1 MAELTGVPGQGTDPA
16 WQGRIGRTVAE
27 SSSYWPEPPS
37 RPGAPNVVLVVLD
50 DTGWSDFGC
59 FGSEISTPAI
69 DRLAAGGLRYT
80 NFHVTP
86 LCAPTRASLL
96 TGRNH
101 HAAGMRFLPSA
112 DTGFPNSR
120 GRVHPGI
127 ELLPSRLR
135 RDGYGTYLAGKWH
148 LAPLPEISPAGPFGN
163 WPLAKGFDRFY
174 GFLDGCTDQY
184 VPELYEDN
192 HPVDPPGG
200 ADYHLSADLADR
212 AIGFVRDHLAFRP
225 GSPFFLQLALGAT
238 HAPFQVPRPYLE
250 RYLGVFEKGWDRTRE
265 DRLRRQ
271 RESGLVPPET
281 ELTERNPGVPAWD
294 TLSAEQQR
302 LAVHLQAAF
311 AGFLE
316 HADAQVGRVL
326 DALRD
331 WGILDDTIVLVL
343 SDNGASPEGGAAGTA
358 DLNSAYGR
366 VEQTLDQEL
375 ARLDRIGGPDGPA
388 HYPQGWASAGNTPF
402 RRYKQFVDLGG
413 IRSPLVV
420 HWPAGIDGGGQTRN
434 QFVHAIDIMPTLLEL
449 ACLEPSGPVDGRSIA
464 KTFADPDAPSAR
476 DTQYFEM
483 LGHRAIWHR
492 GWKAVTIH
500 TPGASFDADTWRLY
514 DTAADFSEC
523 HDIAAHRPELV
534 NELRRLWEREAE
546 ANDVFPLDD
555 RPLVTL
561 LGLRAPQGLMALR
574 RLVLRPGQ
582 SHVPLASRIT
592 GTDRSMRVD
601 AGIRADAWPAEGVIL
616 ASGGSYGGYVLYL
629 LRQELVFEHLLL
641 DERVTCRSGPIAE
654 APGHLGFTLSRKPD
668 RTAKVELFL
677 GSETFGEALIPV
689 AAGRLSCYGLDV
701 GRDKGSQVSTA
712 YQGEFALPDG
722 VLESVTLEYL
732 DSSRAEEIAG
742 GLEREQ

>member
-1 MAELTGVPGQGTDPA
+1 MTGGQRSRGGPA
-16 WQGRIGRTVAE
+16 WAGRIGRTVAE
-27 SSSYWPEPPS
+27 SAPHWPEPATGPA
-37 RPGAPNVVLVVLD
+37 APNVVVVVLD

-59 FGSEISTPAI
+59 FGSEIETPAI
-69 DRLAAGGLRYT
+69 DRLAAGGLRYP

-120 GRVHPGI
+120 GRIHPGI

-135 RDGYGTYLAGKWH
+135 QAGYGTYLAGKWH
-148 LAPLPEISPAGPFGN
+148 LTPLPEITPAGPFEN
-163 WPLAKGFDRFY
+163 WPLARGFDRFY

-200 ADYHLSADLADR
+200 PGYHLSADLADR

-238 HAPFQVPRPYLE
+238 HAPFQVPRPHLE
-250 RYLGVFEKGWDRTRE
+250 RYLGTFAKGWDRTRE

-271 RESGLVPPET
+271 RESGLVPADT
-281 ELTERNPGVPAWD
+281 QLTERNPGVPAWD
-294 TLSAEQQR
+294 TLSAGQQQ

-316 HADAQVGRVL
+316 HADAQVGRLL
-326 DALRD
+326 DALQLS
-331 WGILDDTIVLVL
+331 GVLDDTIVMVL
-343 SDNGASPEGGAAGTA
+343 SDNGASPEGGTTGTA

-366 VEQTLDQEL
+366 IEQTLDQEL

-388 HYPQGWASAGNTPF
+388 HYPQGWATAGNTPF

-420 HWPAGIDGGGQTRN
+420 HWPAGITRGGETRT
-434 QFVHAIDIMPTLLEL
+434 QFVHAIDIAPTLLEL
-449 ACLEPSGPVDGRSIA
+449 AGAEPGGPVDGRSIA
-464 KTFADPDAPSAR
+464 GTFAEPDAPPVR

-500 TPGASFDADTWRLY
+500 TPGTPFDSDTWRLY
-514 DTAADFSEC
+514 NTTADFSEC
-523 HDIAAHRPELV
+523 HDLAQRHPGQLA
-534 NELRRLWEREAE
+534 ELRQLWEREAE

-555 RPLVTL
+555 RPLATL
-561 LGLRAPQGLMALR
+561 LGLRRPQGLLAAR

-592 GTDRSMRVD
+592 GTDRSMRVTARIQ
-601 AGIRADAWPAEGVIL
+601 AGTWPAEGVIL

-629 LRQELVFEHLLL
+629 HRRELVFEHLLL
-641 DERVTCRSGPIAE
+641 DVRVTCRSGTIA
-654 APGHLGFTLSRKPD
+654 APAPDLLGFTLSRRPD
-668 RTAKVELFL
+668 RSAELELFV
-677 GSETFGEALIPV
+677 GSETAGKAVLPI

-701 GRDKGSQVSTA
+701 GRDKGTQVSTS
-712 YQGEFALPDG
+712 YEGEFPLPGD
-722 VLESVTLEYL
+722 VLETVTIEYL
-732 DSSRAEEIAG
+732 EDSRAEEIAG
-742 GLEREQ
+742 DLEREQ